1 MNAELKTTVEP
12 FTPRE
17 PDWKQLYYNLALRV
31 AAIYH
36 NFQSTDI
43 CAQNALMPIEKAR
56 ATTEQAF
63 NAIWKNEAF
72 IDAGN
77 NIVSVASSYQEEAD
91 KP

>member
-1 MNAELKTTVEP
+1 MNAKIES
-12 FTPRE
+12 FAPRE

-31 AAIYH
+31 TSAYH
-36 NFQSTDI
+36 HFQATDI
-43 CAQNALMPIEKAR
+43 VAQNAYTPAEKAR
-56 ATTEQAF
+56 STTEQAF

-77 NIVSVASSYQEEAD
+77 SIVSVSTSTPEAEAG